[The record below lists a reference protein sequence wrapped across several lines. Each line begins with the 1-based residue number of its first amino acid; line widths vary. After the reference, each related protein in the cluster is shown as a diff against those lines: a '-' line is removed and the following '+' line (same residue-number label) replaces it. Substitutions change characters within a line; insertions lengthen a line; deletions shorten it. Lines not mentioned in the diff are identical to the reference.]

1 MIIQRAQLDASQCLD
16 NEGMTMKTKRA
27 GEAELKL
34 DREVAARVRAQRLAS
49 GLTQTELGKRIGVT
63 FQQIQKYENGSNR
76 LTAGKLIILA
86 DILGVPVEQFLTGNP
101 VAQKQQPAPSYQALA
116 PEQAGGTRSVH
127 REVLELVRS
136 FARIEDPRT
145 RKHILGLIKHLGT
158 SGLER
163 GEENDAVAAA

>member
-1 MIIQRAQLDASQCLD
+1 
-16 NEGMTMKTKRA
+16 MKTKRA
-27 GEAELKL
+27 QETELKL

-76 LTAGKLIILA
+76 LTAGKLIILSE
-86 DILGVPVEQFLTGNP
+86 ILGVPVEQFMSVGTA
-101 VAQKQQPAPSYQALA
+101 VQKPQPTPTVQALA
-116 PEQAGGTRSVH
+116 QEQAASARSVH

-163 GEENDAVAAA
+163 AEESDAVAAA

>member
-1 MIIQRAQLDASQCLD
+1 
-16 NEGMTMKTKRA
+16 MKTKRA
-27 GEAELKL
+27 RETELKL

-76 LTAGKLIILA
+76 LTAGKLIILSE
-86 DILGVPVEQFLTGNP
+86 ILGVPVEQFLVGEASSSPKSVST
-101 VAQKQQPAPSYQALA
+101 PALPALEPA
-116 PEQAGGTRSVH
+116 EGAGSTRSMH
-127 REVLELVRS
+127 REVLDLVRS

-145 RKHILGLIKHLGT
+145 RKHILALIKHLGA

-163 GEENDAVAAA
+163 TEENGAAAA

>member
-1 MIIQRAQLDASQCLD
+1 
-16 NEGMTMKTKRA
+16 MKTKRA
-27 GEAELKL
+27 RETELKL

-76 LTAGKLIILA
+76 LTAGKLIILSE
-86 DILGVPVEQFLTGNP
+86 ILGVPVEQFLVEEAP
-101 VAQKQQPAPSYQALA
+101 SAQKSASAPALPALA
-116 PEQAGGTRSVH
+116 PEGAGSTRSVH
-127 REVLELVRS
+127 REVLDLVRS

-145 RKHILGLIKHLGT
+145 RKHILALIKHLGA

-163 GEENDAVAAA
+163 TDENDAAAA

>member
-1 MIIQRAQLDASQCLD
+1 
-16 NEGMTMKTKRA
+16 MKTKRA
-27 GEAELKL
+27 RETELKL

-86 DILGVPVEQFLTGNP
+86 EILGVPVDQFLSGSSA
-101 VAQKQQPAPSYQALA
+101 AQKQQPTPSIQALA
-116 PEQAGGTRSVH
+116 SEQAGSARSMH

-145 RKHILGLIKHLGT
+145 RKHILTLIKHLGS

-163 GEENDAVAAA
+163 NEDNDAVAAA

>member
-1 MIIQRAQLDASQCLD
+1 
-16 NEGMTMKTKRA
+16 MKTKRA
-27 GEAELKL
+27 RETESKL

-76 LTAGKLIILA
+76 LTAGKLIILSE
-86 DILGVPVEQFLTGNP
+86 ILGVPVEQFLSGNTA
-101 VAQKQQPAPSYQALA
+101 AQKQQPAPSLPSLA
-116 PEQAGGTRSVH
+116 PEQTGSARSVH
-127 REVLELVRS
+127 REVLELVRG

-145 RKHILGLIKHLGT
+145 RKHILGLIKHLGA

-163 GEENDAVAAA
+163 ADESDAAAA

>member
-1 MIIQRAQLDASQCLD
+1 
-16 NEGMTMKTKRA
+16 MKTKRA
-27 GEAELKL
+27 RDIELKL

-76 LTAGKLIILA
+76 LTAGKLIILSE
-86 DILGVPVEQFLTGNP
+86 ILGVPVEQFLSPGGA
-101 VAQKQQPAPSYQALA
+101 AQKPQPAPSVQAIT
-116 PEQAGGTRSVH
+116 PEQTGTTRSMH

-145 RKHILGLIKHLGT
+145 RKHILALIKHLGT
-158 SGLER
+158 SGQER
-163 GEENDAVAAA
+163 AEDGDAVAAA

>member
-1 MIIQRAQLDASQCLD
+1 
-16 NEGMTMKTKRA
+16 MKTKRA
-27 GEAELKL
+27 RETELKL

-86 DILGVPVEQFLTGNP
+86 EILGVSVEQFLVEGAANP
-101 VAQKQQPAPSYQALA
+101 RTQPVPAMQALT
-116 PEQAGGTRSVH
+116 PEPQGSTRSLH
-127 REVLELVRS
+127 REVLDLVRA

-145 RKHILGLIKHLGT
+145 RKHILTLIKHLGAT
-158 SGLER
+158 VAER
-163 GEENDAVAAA
+163 SEDGETEAA

>member
-1 MIIQRAQLDASQCLD
+1 
-16 NEGMTMKTKRA
+16 MKTKRA
-27 GEAELKL
+27 RETELKL

-76 LTAGKLIILA
+76 LTAGKLIILSE
-86 DILGVPVEQFLTGNP
+86 ILGVPVEQFLVGGSA
-101 VAQKQQPAPSYQALA
+101 VQKQQPAPAIQALA
-116 PEQAGGTRSVH
+116 PEQSGNARSVH
-127 REVLELVRS
+127 REVLELVRG

-145 RKHILGLIKHLGT
+145 RKHILALVKHLGT

-163 GEENDAVAAA
+163 ADEGEAVAAA

>member
-1 MIIQRAQLDASQCLD
+1 
-16 NEGMTMKTKRA
+16 MKTKRA
-27 GEAELKL
+27 RETELKL

-86 DILGVPVEQFLTGNP
+86 EILGVPVEQFLTGNAA
-101 VAQKQQPAPSYQALA
+101 AQKQQPAPSIQALA
-116 PEQAGGTRSVH
+116 PEQTGSTRSVH

-145 RKHILGLIKHLGT
+145 RKHILALIKHLSM

-163 GEENDAVAAA
+163 GEENDTVAAA